1 MNGIIETSYSK
12 ILSLIN
18 YIGSISILAFSSLK
32 RVLRVK
38 KRENIF
44 KYINEIGSESIFL
57 VGIIAFLTGMVLVM
71 ETAHTLK
78 KFGAEMYSGGLVSI
92 SMIRELGPVL
102 IALIVAGKVGAS
114 IAAEIGVM
122 KITEQIDV
130 LQVMAVDP
138 IAYLVSPRVIAGLI
152 SLPILFILS
161 FFISII
167 GGFFVGVSVVGI
179 PSGVFLYQS
188 FKYIGI
194 KDLLVGL
201 LKVMVFSIIIINV
214 SSYEGLNA
222 YGGAE
227 GVGNAATYA
236 VVSSFFLIIFSN
248 LIITGLFYF
257 V

>member
-1 MNGIIETSYSK
+1 MKKIIEIFGNK
-12 ILSLIN
+12 VLFLVN
-18 YIGSISILAFSSLK
+18 YIGSISLLSFSSLEK
-32 RVLRVK
+32 ALKIK
-38 KRENIF
+38 KRENVL
-44 KYINEIGSESIFL
+44 KYVNEIGSESMFL
-57 VGIIAFLTGMVLVM
+57 VEIIAFFTGMVLVM

-102 IALIVAGKVGAS
+102 IALIVAGRVGAS

-122 KITEQIDV
+122 KITEQIDA
-130 LQVMAVDP
+130 LYVMAVDP
-138 IAYLVSPRVIAGLI
+138 ISYLISPRVIAGII

-167 GGFFVGVSVVGI
+167 GGFFVGVYMVGI

-194 KDLLVGL
+194 KDLFVGL
-201 LKVMVFSIIIINV
+201 FKVIVFSIIIINV
-214 SSYEGLNA
+214 SSYQGLNA

-227 GVGNAATYA
+227 GVGHASTYA
-236 VVSSFFLIIFSN
+236 VVSSFFLIIFAN